1 MKTNYPE
8 SFEAAWKE
16 YPRREPDNPKVMAY
30 KAWLARVNEG
40 IPIATLLAATKG
52 YATSCGQRRIIGTD
66 KVLMAATFYGP
77 NERYTA
83 YIPKSPAIA
92 PEIPGNSRKIQETLE
107 DRIDPEI
114 GKALMRDI
122 INKLA
127 RAKSLA

>member
-1 MKTNYPE
+1 MKRNYPE

-16 YPRREPDNPKVMAY
+16 YPRREPENSKLMAY

-40 IPIATLLAATKG
+40 IPIATLLSATKG

-77 NERYTA
+77 NERFVGF
-83 YIPKSPAIA
+83 IPKTPAIA
-92 PEIPGNSRKIQETLE
+92 PAARVEPQKETIE

-114 GKALMRDI
+114 GRAFMREI
-122 INKLA
+122 ISKL
-127 RAKSLA
+127 RGVKSIA